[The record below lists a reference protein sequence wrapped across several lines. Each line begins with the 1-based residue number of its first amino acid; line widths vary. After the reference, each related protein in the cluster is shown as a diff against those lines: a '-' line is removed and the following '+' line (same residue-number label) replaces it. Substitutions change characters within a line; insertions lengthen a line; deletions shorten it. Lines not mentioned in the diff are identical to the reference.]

1 MYTRLAWNHRD
12 SPTSDS
18 IRLGLMVCATM
29 PSSQAFGF
37 GFVVVVVVVFKVY
50 CFMYTVSLSAC
61 MPADQKRASE
71 YELLCGCWE
80 LNS

>member
-50 CFMYTVSLSAC
+50 CFMYTAFCLHVCLQARRGHQIS
-61 MPADQKRASE
+61 
-71 YELLCGCWE
+71 
-80 LNS
+80 